1 MIGEALH
8 VEVIMSMNASYISFI
23 YRCYAKII
31 YKWEITTWLSDLTLS
46 WRRLSSYRNQSTE
59 LRSESVDWFLNE
71 YGLRHE
77 RVKLLD
83 NIIFIDNVE
92 IETWFL
98 QSVKNF
104 FSAKAFINMGRALIS
119 RVQQCLMDGLAEPK
133 FVKQSTTKVI
143 TIAHCR
149 ERKREKKRE
158 RATRISWIIFPHIY
172 FTCRLWEVNDITLSG
187 LVYF

>member
-8 VEVIMSMNASYISFI
+8 VAVIMSMNASYISFI
-23 YRCYAKII
+23 YRCYAKNI

-46 WRRLSSYRNQSTE
+46 WRRLSSYRNQSIE
-59 LRSESVDWFLNE
+59 LRSESVDWFLYE

-98 QSVKNF
+98 QSVKKF
-104 FSAKAFINMGRALIS
+104 FSAKAFINMCRALIPW
-119 RVQQCLMDGLAEPK
+119 VQQ
-133 FVKQSTTKVI
+133 F
-143 TIAHCR
+143 
-149 ERKREKKRE
+149 
-158 RATRISWIIFPHIY
+158 
-172 FTCRLWEVNDITLSG
+172 NLSHKAQQKS
-187 LVYF
+187 